1 MHSLPGIDNIMNDN
15 RRYSVDTTV
24 PPVLDTCYTRSI
36 VSCSLSLVSVRLSV
50 FFVLDVCSSPTTNER
65 KFDHNSRARE
75 KTRIIAQR
83 LALGYAIYNMMS
95 YSTTGVLLSMQI
107 ALALALLWDCFFW
120 IRSANSIITNLVLVL
135 LTQIT
140 HTCQQKHKK
149 QK

>member
-1 MHSLPGIDNIMNDN
+1 MSPLLYYLGMHSLPGIDNMNDN

-95 YSTTGVLLSMQI
+95 YSTTGTTEY
-107 ALALALLWDCFFW
+107 
-120 IRSANSIITNLVLVL
+120 ANSIGTRIIVGLFFLDSICE
-135 LTQIT
+135 Q
-140 HTCQQKHKK
+140 HHY
-149 QK
+149 